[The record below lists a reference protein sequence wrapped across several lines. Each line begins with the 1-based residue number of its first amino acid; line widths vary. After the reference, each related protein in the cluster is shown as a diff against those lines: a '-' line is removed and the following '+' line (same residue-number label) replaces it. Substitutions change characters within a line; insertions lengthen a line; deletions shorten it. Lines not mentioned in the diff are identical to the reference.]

1 MLKSKRYLNMVIRVV
16 IFSILC
22 LSLQGCSAN
31 VQIRD
36 VDIINYNSD
45 GLVITI
51 KTDRNL
57 DEFTDSYYAY
67 KVMLRYYVNNPVE
80 DSGPTSFINQF
91 PFSAKR
97 IPLDDQP
104 IGRDGNFISKWM
116 IPADDEVNIS
126 DKRYYYSLGTADI
139 NFVTITLYG
148 ATMGGGHLDSSPY
161 RFQVTNKIE

>member
-1 MLKSKRYLNMVIRVV
+1 MLKNKRYLNMVIRVV
-16 IFSILC
+16 SFIILC

-31 VQIRD
+31 VQIHD

-45 GLVITI
+45 GLVITV
-51 KTDRNL
+51 KTDRDL

-67 KVMLRYYVNNPVE
+67 KVMLRYCINNPVE
-80 DSGPTSFINQF
+80 ESGPTSFINQF

-97 IPLDDQP
+97 MTLDGQSID
-104 IGRDGNFISKWM
+104 RDGNFISKWI
-116 IPADDEVNIS
+116 IPANDEVNIS
-126 DKRYYYSLGTADI
+126 DKRYSYSLGTADI